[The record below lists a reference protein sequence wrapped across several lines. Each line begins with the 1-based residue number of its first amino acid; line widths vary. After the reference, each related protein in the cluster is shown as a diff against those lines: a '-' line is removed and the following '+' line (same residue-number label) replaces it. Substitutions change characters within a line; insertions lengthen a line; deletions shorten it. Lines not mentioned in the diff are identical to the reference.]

1 MTILFCV
8 LFFIFFGNL
17 LNVAIRT
24 AWGTMKV
31 MFYVLFLPLMIVG
44 LMLKGIFILAIP
56 LFVFLGL
63 MSMLK
68 TV

>member
-8 LFFIFFGNL
+8 LFFLFFGKL
-17 LNVAIRT
+17 LNVAIRA

-44 LMLKGIFILAIP
+44 LMFKGIFILAIP